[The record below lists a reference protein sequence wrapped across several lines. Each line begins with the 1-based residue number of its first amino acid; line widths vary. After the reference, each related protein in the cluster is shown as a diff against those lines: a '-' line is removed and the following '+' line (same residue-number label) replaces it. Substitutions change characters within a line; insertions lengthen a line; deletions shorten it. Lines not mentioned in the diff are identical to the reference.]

1 MKVEI
6 HVVGGMEVNC
16 YYLINEE
23 TKECLIV
30 DPGECP
36 DRLLTRISMMEYKP
50 IGILLTHGHFDH
62 IRGVERMRK
71 EYDIPVYAY
80 EKEQTILED
89 PMMNVSAYYGPS
101 VVVKDVN
108 YLKDNDVLELAG
120 CKIKVFAT
128 PGHTVGG
135 CCYYIEEDSILFSG
149 DTLFCCSVGRS
160 DFPTGNFAQME
171 QAIRER
177 LFVLPDDTKVY
188 PGHMETT
195 SIEYEKSHNPFVRL

>member
-1 MKVEI
+1 MKVEN

-16 YYLINEE
+16 YYLINDE

-36 DRLLTRISMMEYKP
+36 DKLLNRITMMEYKP

-80 EKEQTILED
+80 EKERTLLED

-101 VVVKDVN
+101 CVVKDVN
-108 YLKDNDVLELAG
+108 YLKDNEELELAG
-120 CKIKVFAT
+120 CKIKVLAT

-135 CCYYIEEDSILFSG
+135 CCYYVEEDNILFSG

-177 LFVLPDDTKVY
+177 LFVLPDETIVY
-188 PGHMETT
+188 PGHMEET
-195 SIEYEKSHNPFVRL
+195 SIAYEKKNNPFVR